1 MRTAHGASERIRTPD
16 QRFTKAPLYP

>member
-16 QRFTKAPLYP
+16 QRFTKAPLYL